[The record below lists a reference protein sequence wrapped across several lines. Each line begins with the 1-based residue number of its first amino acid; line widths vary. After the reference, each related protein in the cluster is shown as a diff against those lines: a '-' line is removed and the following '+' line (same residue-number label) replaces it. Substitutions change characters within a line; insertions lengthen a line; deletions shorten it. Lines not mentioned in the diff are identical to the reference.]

1 MKGWIVFASLIAVSS
16 ALTAEIVNSMKEDLR
31 AFMNSNSRYIGRGV
45 RLGKLTTCL
54 IFAGNLE
61 IPSQFL

>member
-16 ALTAEIVNSMKEDLR
+16 ALTAETVNSMKEDLR

-45 RLGKLTTCL
+45 RLGKYVN
-54 IFAGNLE
+54 IISHFRWK
-61 IPSQFL
+61 S

>member
-31 AFMNSNSRYIGRGV
+31 GFMNSNSRYIGRGV
-45 RLGKLTTCL
+45 RLGK
-54 IFAGNLE
+54 
-61 IPSQFL
+61 